1 MCKFI
6 VALFR
11 GTDLEVEGPV
21 FSDRVRS
28 LSATCNGINI
38 LGAPGVTPVTG
49 VDLSFLDT
57 VGEVRKLSVD
67 ETTGTL
73 EKLKNMGCSLGPSDD
88 PIFLWRIAEAQD
100 HLLETQKERVN
111 LLCEQAAYREIQPR
125 LWA

>member
-1 MCKFI
+1 M
-6 VALFR
+6 
-11 GTDLEVEGPV
+11 
-21 FSDRVRS
+21 
-28 LSATCNGINI
+28 
-38 LGAPGVTPVTG
+38 PVTG
-49 VDLSFLDT
+49 VNLSFLDT

-67 ETTGTL
+67 ETTVTL